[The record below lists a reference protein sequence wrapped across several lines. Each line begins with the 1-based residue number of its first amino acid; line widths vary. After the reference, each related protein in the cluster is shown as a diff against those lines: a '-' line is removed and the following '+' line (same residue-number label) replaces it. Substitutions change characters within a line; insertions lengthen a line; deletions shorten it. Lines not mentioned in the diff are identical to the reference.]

1 MNTGSLLTGVGLGAA
16 LAFALDPN
24 AGNRRRALMRD
35 QLVRASRKTRDG
47 LDATARDLTNRTRGI
62 AAATR
67 ARMTSEQ
74 IADDRLLERVRA
86 KLGHATSHPRAIE
99 VTVRDGHVTLRGP
112 VLSREV
118 PRLLMAIS
126 NVRGVRSVV
135 NELEAHESSAGIPS
149 LQGSDAIPRAGFRL
163 SRGWSPSAQALAVTG
178 LAATGVWLASRR

>member
-1 MNTGSLLTGVGLGAA
+1 MKPSADPLK
-16 LAFALDPN
+16 LDPVAHVN
-24 AGNRRRALMRD
+24 NGCVGCGVCGEVAH
-35 QLVRASRKTRDG
+35 
-47 LDATARDLTNRTRGI
+47 
-62 AAATR
+62 AAVLCP
-67 ARMTSEQ
+67 SFYK
-74 IADDRLLERVRA
+74 ADIVQNPGWFDRLLERVRA
-86 KLGHATSHPRAIE
+86 TLGHATSHPRAID